1 MKKQSKHHI
10 HSLTV
15 RITAIAII
23 PLCILACILTIIGI
37 GSIRSGIQDE
47 VELTLQASTVG
58 VQGMLDA
65 LNDSP
70 LTLDGEKLY
79 KGEQQITEQM
89 LENMVKGTDLDVTIF
104 YDKTRRATTLKDA
117 KNGQFVLGTDAAQEV
132 YDRVVL
138 QGKTFTSYDMVINDE
153 AYYVYYM
160 PLKDQGGST
169 IGMLF
174 AGAPAS
180 DVNSFIAVKT
190 GTLVGVA
197 IVIGILAFIVIIIRV
212 LAIRNGL
219 NDANGALG
227 QLACGNLNVQMSKRL
242 LKRKDELGSMA
253 KSLQLLQNEL
263 RNIIEKIQ
271 SASNDVLTAGVQLG
285 DMSAQTSENASEIGN
300 AVDDIASGAVAQA
313 EEIETATLRMNTLG
327 ELIDEM
333 TENVK
338 QLAVTSDKMDQS
350 RERAEK
356 IITEL
361 SESNVD
367 TVDAASRMNRQIHI
381 TNDAAVRIQKAIQI
395 ITSIAD
401 ETNLLSLNASIE
413 AARAGEQGKGFAV
426 VANQIQTL
434 AEQSG
439 ESAKEIEEITAEL
452 LQESTQAVSIME
464 EMQNIVGEEAE
475 KLEET
480 KQQFM
485 NVSDGVTETRNE
497 TQNMRQK
504 TKECAGVRQE
514 MMDVISNLSAV
525 SEENAASTQETTAS
539 MQVLNDTIATQADS
553 AGNLSNLSKSMDQ
566 QLKFF
571 EL

>member
-47 VELTLQASTVG
+47 VESTLQASTMG

-117 KNGQFVLGTDAAQEV
+117 KTGQFVLGTDAAQEV
-132 YDRVVL
+132 YD
-138 QGKTFTSYDMVINDE
+138 QGKTFISYDMVINDE

-180 DVNSFIAVKT
+180 DVNSFIAAKT

>member
-1 MKKQSKHHI
+1 
-10 HSLTV
+10 
-15 RITAIAII
+15 
-23 PLCILACILTIIGI
+23 
-37 GSIRSGIQDE
+37 
-47 VELTLQASTVG
+47 
-58 VQGMLDA
+58 
-65 LNDSP
+65 
-70 LTLDGEKLY
+70 
-79 KGEQQITEQM
+79 
-89 LENMVKGTDLDVTIF
+89 
-104 YDKTRRATTLKDA
+104 
-117 KNGQFVLGTDAAQEV
+117 
-132 YDRVVL
+132 
-138 QGKTFTSYDMVINDE
+138 
-153 AYYVYYM
+153 
-160 PLKDQGGST
+160 
-169 IGMLF
+169 
-174 AGAPAS
+174 
-180 DVNSFIAVKT
+180 
-190 GTLVGVA
+190 
-197 IVIGILAFIVIIIRV
+197 
-212 LAIRNGL
+212 
-219 NDANGALG
+219 
-227 QLACGNLNVQMSKRL
+227 
-242 LKRKDELGSMA
+242 
-253 KSLQLLQNEL
+253 
-263 RNIIEKIQ
+263 
-271 SASNDVLTAGVQLG
+271 
-285 DMSAQTSENASEIGN
+285 MSAQTSENASEIGN

-313 EEIETATLRMNTLG
+313 EEIETAALRMNTLG

>member
-47 VELTLQASTVG
+47 VESTLQASTMG

-117 KNGQFVLGTDAAQEV
+117 KTGQFVLGTDAAQEV

-138 QGKTFTSYDMVINDE
+138 QGKTFISYDMVINDE

-180 DVNSFIAVKT
+180 DVNSFIAAKT

-413 AARAGEQGKGFAV
+413 AARAGEQVRGFAV
-426 VANQIQTL
+426 VASQIQKL
-434 AEQSG
+434 AEQSND
-439 ESAKEIEEITAEL
+439 SAKQIDDITNVLIQDSTHAVDTMQGVQQIMAVQSDKMQQTEKRFADVYEGVEKAIGGVGTISGRT
-452 LQESTQAVSIME
+452 ESLDDSRSKV
-464 EMQNIVGEEAE
+464 V
-475 KLEET
+475 
-480 KQQFM
+480 
-485 NVSDGVTETRNE
+485 
-497 TQNMRQK
+497 
-504 TKECAGVRQE
+504 
-514 MMDVISNLSAV
+514 DVVQNLSAIA
-525 SEENAASTQETTAS
+525 EQNAASSQETSAS
-539 MQVLNDTIATQADS
+539 VVEVSNTLANISDS
-553 AGNLSNLSKSMDQ
+553 AAGLKEIAYQLDQ
-566 QLKFF
+566 SVKKIKL
-571 EL
+571 

>member
-47 VELTLQASTVG
+47 VESTLQASTMG

-117 KNGQFVLGTDAAQEV
+117 KTGQFVLGTDAAQEV

-138 QGKTFTSYDMVINDE
+138 QGKTFISYDMVINDE

-180 DVNSFIAVKT
+180 DVNSFIAAKT

-333 TENVK
+333 TENV
-338 QLAVTSDKMDQS
+338 
-350 RERAEK
+350 K

>member
-47 VELTLQASTVG
+47 VESTLQASTMG

-117 KNGQFVLGTDAAQEV
+117 KTGQFILGTDAAQEV

-361 SESNVD
+361 SE
-367 TVDAASRMNRQIHI
+367 
-381 TNDAAVRIQKAIQI
+381 
-395 ITSIAD
+395 
-401 ETNLLSLNASIE
+401 
-413 AARAGEQGKGFAV
+413 
-426 VANQIQTL
+426 
-434 AEQSG
+434 
-439 ESAKEIEEITAEL
+439 
-452 LQESTQAVSIME
+452 
-464 EMQNIVGEEAE
+464 
-475 KLEET
+475 
-480 KQQFM
+480 
-485 NVSDGVTETRNE
+485 
-497 TQNMRQK
+497 
-504 TKECAGVRQE
+504 
-514 MMDVISNLSAV
+514 
-525 SEENAASTQETTAS
+525 
-539 MQVLNDTIATQADS
+539 
-553 AGNLSNLSKSMDQ
+553 
-566 QLKFF
+566 
-571 EL
+571 

>member
-1 MKKQSKHHI
+1 MPSM
-10 HSLTV
+10 
-15 RITAIAII
+15 
-23 PLCILACILTIIGI
+23 
-37 GSIRSGIQDE
+37 
-47 VELTLQASTVG
+47 TLQ
-58 VQGMLDA
+58 
-65 LNDSP
+65 
-70 LTLDGEKLY
+70 
-79 KGEQQITEQM
+79 
-89 LENMVKGTDLDVTIF
+89 
-104 YDKTRRATTLKDA
+104 
-117 KNGQFVLGTDAAQEV
+117 
-132 YDRVVL
+132 VVL
-138 QGKTFTSYDMVINDE
+138 
-153 AYYVYYM
+153 
-160 PLKDQGGST
+160 
-169 IGMLF
+169 
-174 AGAPAS
+174 
-180 DVNSFIAVKT
+180 
-190 GTLVGVA
+190 
-197 IVIGILAFIVIIIRV
+197 
-212 LAIRNGL
+212 
-219 NDANGALG
+219 
-227 QLACGNLNVQMSKRL
+227 
-242 LKRKDELGSMA
+242 
-253 KSLQLLQNEL
+253 
-263 RNIIEKIQ
+263 
-271 SASNDVLTAGVQLG
+271 
-285 DMSAQTSENASEIGN
+285 
-300 AVDDIASGAVAQA
+300 VAQA

-485 NVSDGVTETRNE
+485 NVSEGVTETRNE

>member
-1 MKKQSKHHI
+1 MKKKSKHHI

-47 VELTLQASTVG
+47 VESTLQASTMG

-117 KNGQFVLGTDAAQEV
+117 KTGQFVLGTDAAQEV

-138 QGKTFTSYDMVINDE
+138 QGKTFISYDMVINDE

-197 IVIGILAFIVIIIRV
+197 IVIGILAFIIMRV

>member
-1 MKKQSKHHI
+1 MDNCGKYITGEDYIDLLYRRSDEFNPGAEGFRDYCVTQIDDRWGII
-10 HSLTV
+10 HLNRNET
-15 RITAIAII
+15 
-23 PLCILACILTIIGI
+23 G
-37 GSIRSGIQDE
+37 E
-47 VELTLQASTVG
+47 VNYGNFGYTSFPVVYG
-58 VQGMLDA
+58 VQDYGAIGAAGITQVREQPFLA
-65 LNDSP
+65 LR
-70 LTLDGEKLY
+70 G
-79 KGEQQITEQM
+79 
-89 LENMVKGTDLDVTIF
+89 
-104 YDKTRRATTLKDA
+104 
-117 KNGQFVLGTDAAQEV
+117 
-132 YDRVVL
+132 
-138 QGKTFTSYDMVINDE
+138 
-153 AYYVYYM
+153 
-160 PLKDQGGST
+160 
-169 IGMLF
+169 
-174 AGAPAS
+174 
-180 DVNSFIAVKT
+180 T
-190 GTLVGVA
+190 GTL
-197 IVIGILAFIVIIIRV
+197 IGIVDTGIRYEHEVFVREDGSSII
-212 LAIRNGL
+212 
-219 NDANGALG
+219 DAVWDQTAEKTA
-227 QLACGNLNVQMSKRL
+227 QNV
-242 LKRKDELGSMA
+242 
-253 KSLQLLQNEL
+253 
-263 RNIIEKIQ
+263 
-271 SASNDVLTAGVQLG
+271 
-285 DMSAQTSENASEIGN
+285 
-300 AVDDIASGAVAQA
+300 
-313 EEIETATLRMNTLG
+313 
-327 ELIDEM
+327 DEM